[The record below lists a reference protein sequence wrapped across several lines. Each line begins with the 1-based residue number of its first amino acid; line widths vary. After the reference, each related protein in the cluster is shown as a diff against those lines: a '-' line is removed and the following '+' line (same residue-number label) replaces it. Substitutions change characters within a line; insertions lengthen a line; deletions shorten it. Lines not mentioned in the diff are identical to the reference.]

1 MPAIRSAAS
10 TSILVDATAQ
20 RTLMAQYRADLANAS
35 INFNPT
41 TQHYSRGSQ
50 RMIPYPSSE
59 DVFLRSNHAVNE
71 DDDFADISL
80 PDELPTAQPTWDEGR
95 TVGAE
100 GGGSLVVQWW

>member
-10 TSILVDATAQ
+10 TSVLVDATAQ

-41 TQHYSRGSQ
+41 AQRYSRGSQ
-50 RMIPYPSSE
+50 RMIPYPSLE

-71 DDDFADISL
+71 DDDFANISL
-80 PDELPTAQPTWDEGR
+80 PDF
-95 TVGAE
+95 VH
-100 GGGSLVVQWW
+100 VQARIARHRFRHYRNRMNAGE

>member
-10 TSILVDATAQ
+10 TSVLVDATAQ

-41 TQHYSRGSQ
+41 AQRYSRGSQ

-59 DVFLRSNHAVNE
+59 DVFLRSNHAVTQGTRG
-71 DDDFADISL
+71 DL
-80 PDELPTAQPTWDEGR
+80 PGGQMLSFCWFCVKLAQPLPTRQMLGKF
-95 TVGAE
+95 
-100 GGGSLVVQWW
+100 